1 MDHGHFQMTFPQI
14 SIILG
19 LYTLFMTFDYVM
31 NYWDVT
37 YKVIYHDFLKYYNE
51 FTSLNYRDC
60 RIDVSRTISESF
72 KRFSVDSAS
81 SDETLAEVLP
91 KTIVP
96 NFKDIFHDT
105 PMKKYDLE
113 NVKPKTLRYFQ
124 SMPILNQKEKNYY
137 KLVDKLYS
145 VSPKNTFHLVTA
157 SATAMTMDELQ
168 DNDSSSIHTCDT
180 DWGGGGGGGFKYKM
194 PDGSKISFGG
204 GGGFGYHHYDRRHS
218 EHSHKSHHSNH
229 SQTSQSHSKSNET
242 NVLGWLIPFKSKKSL
257 SKKLSEFNFETS
269 NLLSDTKTSYSS
281 INDDIEITKDEFSN
295 YLNLSLGIKKTIIFD
310 PIFERFNKLIQNL
323 NSMEIFLLLMNRM
336 TWNFGCLVSL
346 SLNFHKSFHLVWFL
360 IILKLFNINYLNDL
374 KLNLLNKLFIKLIIN
389 LLVISI
395 CIIYALM

>member
-1 MDHGHFQMTFPQI
+1 MDHGHFELTFPQI
-14 SIILG
+14 SIVLG
-19 LYTLFMTFDYVM
+19 LFTLFMTFDYIM
-31 NYWDVT
+31 NYWDFT
-37 YKVIYHDFLKYYNE
+37 YKIVYHDFLKYYDE
-51 FTSLNYRDC
+51 FTSLNYRDS

-96 NFKDIFHDT
+96 NFKDIFNDH
-105 PMKKYDLE
+105 PIKKYDPESL
-113 NVKPKTLRYFQ
+113 KPKTLRYFQ

-157 SATAMTMDELQ
+157 SATAMTMDGLQ
-168 DNDSSSIHTCDT
+168 DDSSSIHTCDT

-218 EHSHKSHHSNH
+218 EHSQKSHHSQ
-229 SQTSQSHSKSNET
+229 SSQSQPNQSQSNKK
-242 NVLGWLIPFKSKKSL
+242 VWGWLIPYKSKKSL

-269 NLLSDTKTSYSS
+269 KLLSEDQENYSS

-310 PIFERFNKLIQNL
+310 PIFDKFNKLIRNL
-323 NSMEIFLLLMNRM
+323 NSLEVFLLMMNRM
-336 TWNFGCLVSL
+336 AWNFGCLISL
-346 SLNFHKSFHLVWFL
+346 SLNFSKSFHLVWFL
-360 IILKLFNINYLNDL
+360 IILKLFNINYLNNL

-389 LLVISI
+389 FLVISI
-395 CIIYALM
+395 CIIYTLM